1 VKIII
6 NDWQKKEKV
15 RKGRLKT
22 LAEKVLELEGCSSET
37 EVGIVL
43 TDNRKIRGLNK
54 KYRKV
59 DRATDVIAFPMESPH
74 STLPLKGGGF
84 KEGELLGDVVISLE
98 RAKSQSREYK
108 HSFEKELAVLVIHGL
123 LHLLGY
129 DHLKKSEAEVM
140 AKRERAILKKVISTA
155 EEGG

>member
-59 DRATDVIAFPMESPH
+59 DRATDVIAFPMEK
-74 STLPLKGGGF
+74 TG
-84 KEGELLGDVVISLE
+84 LLGDVVISLE